1 MFISKKQLMEL
12 ENKVKDLE
20 KELEDCKKMQAS
32 NMQDI
37 WLLRSYWES
46 LDVRL
51 KTLRPED
58 RTVNTAEKESISK
71 RGRGTR
77 LPKDFCE
84 TFYPYLVKCM
94 NGEMTITEVKKELDI
109 ANDTFYR
116 YKKKLLPRYEESL
129 KRESAENTH

>member
-1 MFISKKQLMEL
+1 MFISKKRLMNL

-20 KELEDCKKMQAS
+20 KELEDCKKVQTS

-37 WLLRSYWES
+37 SLLRSYLEN
-46 LDVRL
+46 LDVTL
-51 KTLRPED
+51 KTLRVED
-58 RTVNTAEKESISK
+58 RAVNTAEKENISK
-71 RGRGTR
+71 RGSKR

-94 NGEMTITEVKKELDI
+94 NGETTITEIRKELGI
-109 ANDTFYR
+109 SNNTFYR

-129 KRESAENTH
+129 NQEEATNTH

>member
-20 KELEDCKKMQAS
+20 KELEDCKKIQAS

-37 WLLRSYWES
+37 SLLRSYWES

-71 RGRGTR
+71 REEGHVCR
-77 LPKDFCE
+77 KIS
-84 TFYPYLVKCM
+84 VKHF
-94 NGEMTITEVKKELDI
+94 IHI
-109 ANDTFYR
+109 
-116 YKKKLLPRYEESL
+116 LL
-129 KRESAENTH
+129 NV